1 MDALALA
8 DPLALGAAALRRL
21 RDGEAGLA
29 RAVSLA
35 KRAAGKGATIDG
47 FVVEAAAVMDRN
59 GDLVI
64 GGQHE
69 AGLVVFPGA
78 VAPAGQP
85 TPDVGTVEPVTV
97 SLEVR
102 AHVRALNDPAGADSL
117 DRLSALRCAALAR
130 LGGWCPEGATECL
143 QFERGAYLGR
153 FGLGANDHRTGRLVE
168 AETGVSHAKGAARIW
183 WVDRYTLR
191 SVLTVLGDDS

>member
-21 RDGEAGLA
+21 RDKQHDLEK
-29 RAVSLA
+29 AVTLA
-35 KRAAGKGATIDG
+35 KRAAGKGLTLDG

-85 TPDVGTVEPVTV
+85 TPDAGTIEPVTV
-97 SLEVR
+97 SLEIR
-102 AHVRALNDPAGADSL
+102 THVRALNDPVGADSL
-117 DRLSALRCAALAR
+117 DRLSALRCAVLAQM
-130 LGGWCPEGATECL
+130 GGWRPEGAHETV

-168 AETGVSHAKGAARIW
+168 AETGVRATKGAARIW

-191 SVLTVLGDDS
+191 SVLTVLGDES